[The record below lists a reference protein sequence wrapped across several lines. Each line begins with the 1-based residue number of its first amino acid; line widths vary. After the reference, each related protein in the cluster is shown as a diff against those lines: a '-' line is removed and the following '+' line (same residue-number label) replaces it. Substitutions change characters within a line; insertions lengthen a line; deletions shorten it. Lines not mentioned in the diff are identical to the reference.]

1 MSNNIKETNVLNDK
15 QTKPVTTPSKQ
26 IGVDTDK
33 NFLNSLL
40 SSVQVSAIDLGKLEK
55 FTTLSEQRSQI
66 YDLLDYMASDSKVSA
81 VLETYAGDC
90 TETNDN
96 GHIVW
101 AESNQPQVAE
111 YINYLLGIMNVDKY
125 SYTWILSLCKYGDL
139 YLRLYRNS
147 DEDTDVIFK
156 NAKDKIR
163 TITEQK
169 MQKIEEQQHKNINE
183 NVNIVVYASNDH
195 YSHYVEMVPNPAE
208 MFELVKHGKTYGYIK
223 ANVRITNSIENNL
236 RQTYLQYKFKD
247 NDVNVFEATEFVH
260 ASLSSDIDRNAEEV
274 TLITSGDKEE
284 KASYTYRVKR
294 GKSLLADSYKV
305 WRELSLLENSVI
317 LNRLTR
323 SSIVRLVQIE
333 VGDMPKEA
341 VANWLLN
348 FKQLVEQKSAIN
360 TLGENAGINEYTNPG
375 PVENIIY
382 VPTHEQKGSIT
393 MNTIGGDYDPKEL
406 TDLDYFLNEF
416 YGALRVPKQYFC
428 LRGDT
433 KITLLTGEVVSIAEM
448 YNNKD
453 KYLKS
458 GILSCNQDGTL
469 EPTQIKDIMLTR
481 KDATFVRVYLDNGSF
496 IDTTPDHRFM
506 LRDGSY
512 KEAKDLTNTD
522 ALMPYY
528 ERISKDGR
536 KEVLDN
542 KLGKYILQYKLVAKT
557 KFNSIPK
564 GNQIHH
570 KDCNKLN
577 DDFTNL
583 ENLTLEEHYKKHEK
597 MLHSL
602 NKIKCAE
609 KRKKG
614 IKHGNCGKFSITNG
628 VINKWLN
635 KGDCI
640 PDGFYKG
647 QTYNYTK
654 SGKERLAILAK
665 KRFTN
670 KQPWNK
676 GLTKETNSTIKDM
689 IQRTVKTKKKKEA
702 QGLYIQSREHQ
713 KLLVKQWAHTH
724 QKEMREVQLARYEKS
739 RWVLP
744 RTLRC
749 PVCGKIFIKEL
760 NDIEYNKYLQKQRF
774 IGCCKEHTKEISC
787 NGKFAR
793 SYQLLSNCNF
803 DYEKYTIERYNQ
815 PLRQDAYYKA
825 TSIKNIIEKYNIL
838 QYVPECNHKVVK
850 VEQLDVVEDAF
861 DIEVFS
867 NNHNFAL
874 SAGVFVHNC
883 NTDDSTGFNGGTSL
897 SIISSRYGKEI
908 IRIQNAFIQALT
920 DAVNLMLLDAHL
932 DAYIGKF
939 TLKMQKPTTQED
951 VDRRSAEETTM
962 NNMSKLLDLVSSDIQ
977 SSARRLEIVK
987 ALLPQVNVSNDILQI
1002 LDDEIKEQKAEED
1015 NNSNNEE
1022 QDELN
1027 IGPNREERPSKLP
1040 RFDTNEMQ
1048 EEPEN
1053 NLQSDFERMTFGNNE
1068 ENTENETNVNNT
1080 ETNTENEE
1088 DDNLP
1093 SPEELGQ
1100 DLTITQ

>member
-1 MSNNIKETNVLNDK
+1 MSNNIKETNDLKGK
-15 QTKPVTTPSKQ
+15 QTKPITTPSKQ

-195 YSHYVEMVPNPAE
+195 YLHYVEMVPNPAE

-542 KLGKYILQYKLVAKT
+542 KL
-557 KFNSIPK
+557 
-564 GNQIHH
+564 
-570 KDCNKLN
+570 
-577 DDFTNL
+577 
-583 ENLTLEEHYKKHEK
+583 EE
-597 MLHSL
+597 
-602 NKIKCAE
+602 
-609 KRKKG
+609 
-614 IKHGNCGKFSITNG
+614 
-628 VINKWLN
+628 
-635 KGDCI
+635 
-640 PDGFYKG
+640 
-647 QTYNYTK
+647 
-654 SGKERLAILAK
+654 
-665 KRFTN
+665 
-670 KQPWNK
+670 
-676 GLTKETNSTIKDM
+676 
-689 IQRTVKTKKKKEA
+689 
-702 QGLYIQSREHQ
+702 
-713 KLLVKQWAHTH
+713 
-724 QKEMREVQLARYEKS
+724 
-739 RWVLP
+739 
-744 RTLRC
+744 
-749 PVCGKIFIKEL
+749 
-760 NDIEYNKYLQKQRF
+760 
-774 IGCCKEHTKEISC
+774 
-787 NGKFAR
+787 
-793 SYQLLSNCNF
+793 
-803 DYEKYTIERYNQ
+803 
-815 PLRQDAYYKA
+815 
-825 TSIKNIIEKYNIL
+825 YNIL

-1015 NNSNNEE
+1015 NNSNNKE

-1027 IGPNREERPSKLP
+1027 IGPNREERPSRLP